1 MKLRL
6 TLTTTI
12 PINKEISIKFN
23 IAPSKQIGLS
33 NFINLALSQD
43 KEVSLSFEKISTS
56 GEREES
62 KIYGNFVLQGKEKDF
77 EKQLK
82 DLEQDLKEVQRK
94 KQKQSIKKKGK

>member
-6 TLTTTI
+6 VLTTTV

-23 IAPSKQIGLS
+23 VAPSKQLGLS
-33 NFINLALSQD
+33 NFINLALTQNR
-43 KEVSLSFEKISTS
+43 EVSLSFEKISTS

-62 KIYGNFVLQGKEKDF
+62 KIFGNFNLQGKEKDF

-82 DLEQDLKEVQRK
+82 DLEIEIKEIQRK
-94 KQKQSIKKKGK
+94 KQKQSQKKKGK